1 MVYPMRGVVLVS
13 CAALDGEREWYA
25 HAAKR
30 NQSSSETEG
39 SDERR
44 EGHGAREDEVGEHP
58 GGSEVWFEPAE
69 GGDER
74 RDAGWRARREA
85 GLLVVVGRS
94 DDPGQEHRAG
104 EGDDG
109 EGDERE
115 AAHAPDV
122 AERVFGGARGLWRVV
137 AEVGLA
143 HPGGAVE

>member
-1 MVYPMRGVVLVS
+1 V
-13 CAALDGEREWYA
+13 EWYA

-30 NQSSSETEG
+30 NQCSSEAKR
-39 SDERR
+39 SNKRR
-44 EGHGAREDEVGEHP
+44 ESHGAREDEVREHP
-58 GGSEVWFEPAE
+58 SGGEVGFEPAE

-74 RDAGWRARREA
+74 GDARWRARREA
-85 GLLVVVGRS
+85 GLLVVVGRA
-94 DDPGQEHRAG
+94 DDPGEQDRAG

-109 EGDERE
+109 EGDERQ

-122 AERVFGGARGLWRVV
+122 AERVFGVARRLWRVV